1 MVDNELG
8 ELRRS
13 AVVMTFA
20 PGAVV
25 DFRAENTAIS
35 AVVAGL
41 EEWDRSFLPPG
52 LANPQVVF
60 EPRLQRK
67 LRVGGFRLPPVVWEG
82 DADTNSRSALV
93 AVRFPAWMQCP
104 RCDTLA
110 RARDWAEDPGHAYRY
125 CSACTAYNPGGR
137 PVTVIPVRFVVACS
151 AGHLDEFPWHDWV
164 KHKTDCPRGQQ
175 PGAKLKLEARRA
187 GLGGLILSCPSCG
200 QERSMEGI
208 FKANALREL
217 GVFCKAQRPW
227 LSIQTDP
234 DGCVARTGEPQREL
248 RVVQRGASNLFF
260 PVSESAL
267 SIPPWADELQQILGM
282 YWQPILDVTTPEGRR
297 QFITLLA
304 QSGLADSLRF
314 LQVSADQLADLIE
327 DRIDNITATDGEDLR
342 LEEFRRL
349 STGVEVTGSGQKEF
363 EIRTCEV
370 PEALDEHMERLTSV
384 TRLREV
390 RALTGFTRIYPHD
403 GGSSVVAPLTSTPVN
418 WLPAIEV
425 RGEGLFLSLREDV
438 LQEWESRPAV
448 VEAADS
454 LRIRYEDD
462 WHNRYPTRPPPLN
475 LTARFLM
482 LHTLAHA
489 LIRELTL
496 ECGYSTAS
504 LRERLYC
511 RSDDSWM
518 AGLLIYTAT
527 TDADGTLGGLARQG
541 TPDRFERILVNA
553 IEAQRW
559 CSSDPLCIQGDMG
572 ADNAFSRA
580 ACHACCLVPET
591 SCEHYNR
598 FLDRALLVGHPDHP
612 GIGFFET
619 LR

>member
-1 MVDNELG
+1 MADNELG

-25 DFRAENTAIS
+25 DFRAENAAVS

-41 EEWDRSFLPPG
+41 EEWDRSFTPPG
-52 LANPQVVF
+52 LANPQVVY

-67 LRVGGFRLPPVVWEG
+67 LHVDGFRLPPVVWDG
-82 DADTNSRSALV
+82 DTDSNDRRALV
-93 AVRFPAWMQCP
+93 AARFPTWLQCP
-104 RCDTLA
+104 QCDTLA
-110 RARDWAEDPGHAYRY
+110 QATDWAQDPGHAYRY
-125 CSACTAYNPGGR
+125 CPACTAGGR
-137 PVTVIPVRFVVACS
+137 PVMVIPVRFVVACS
-151 AGHLDEFPWHDWV
+151 AGHLDEFPWHRWV
-164 KHKTDCPRGQQ
+164 KHRADCPRGQR
-175 PGAKLKLEARRA
+175 PGAKLKLTARRA
-187 GLGGLILSCPSCG
+187 GLGGLILSCPSCE

-217 GVFCKAQRPW
+217 GVYCRAQRPW
-227 LSIQTDP
+227 LSVQTDP
-234 DGCVARTGEPQREL
+234 DGCVSAKGEPEREL
-248 RVVQRGASNLFF
+248 RVVQRGASNLYF

-267 SIPPWADELQQILGM
+267 SIPPWADELQQTLGM
-282 YWQPILDVTTPEGRR
+282 YWGPIINVATPEGRR
-297 QFITLLA
+297 QFVMLLTQSVLAEAIQYLQIT
-304 QSGLADSLRF
+304 GER
-314 LQVSADQLADLIE
+314 LADLIE
-327 DRIDNITATDGEDLR
+327 ERISNITAPEGEDLR
-342 LEEFRRL
+342 VEEFRRL
-349 STGVEVTGSGQKEF
+349 NAGVDAAVRGQKEF
-363 EIRTCEV
+363 EVRAFNV
-370 PEALDEHMERLTSV
+370 PDALEQHVESLASV

-390 RALTGFTRIYPHD
+390 RALRGFTRIYPLD
-403 GGSSVVAPLTSTPVN
+403 GGSSVIAPLASTPVN

-425 RGEGLFLSLREDV
+425 RGEGVFISIREDA
-438 LQEWESRPAV
+438 LEEWESRATV
-448 VEAADS
+448 VESADG

-462 WHNRYPTRPPPLN
+462 WRNRYPNRPAPLH
-475 LTARFLM
+475 LTPRFVM

-511 RSDDSWM
+511 RSDDTRM
-518 AGLLIYTAT
+518 AGVLIYTAT

-541 TPDRFERILVNA
+541 TPARFERVLVNA

-572 ADNAFSRA
+572 ADGAFSRA

-598 FLDRALLVGHPDHP
+598 FLDRALLVGHPDYP
-612 GIGFFET
+612 EIGFFQD